1 MMRCKNCNSVMV
13 ETLSFSKEN
22 KERFFRCSQ
31 CNYETEHQTINDNH
45 NFEELFQNELSKQ
58 D

>member
-1 MMRCKNCNSVMV
+1 MRCESCNSVMV
-13 ETLSFSKEN
+13 ETLSFSKEK

-31 CNYETEHQTINDNH
+31 CDYETEHQTIDDNH
-45 NFEELFQNELSKQ
+45 DFEELFQNELSKY